1 MLSGFLRRLLRG
13 RVIMMRLNPPARR
26 FYLVPALGLVLVTAM
41 AACSSGSSSSSSVAA
56 TTPTSVPASVSA
68 TATAS
73 ATPAASGSGSS
84 SAVAE
89 ITTNW
94 NAFFNPSTPNSKRV
108 QLLQNGSQFT
118 AAISAFASSPLAAA
132 VTSKVDSVT
141 LSSATSANV
150 KYDLSAMGATVATGA
165 SGTSVLQDG
174 TWKVGDEVFC
184 GLLTEAK
191 SAGITVPVPSAC
203 SSAS

>member
-1 MLSGFLRRLLRG
+1 
-13 RVIMMRLNPPARR
+13 MMRFNPPARR

-41 AACSSGSSSSSSVAA
+41 AACSSGSSSSSSSAAASTPASTSASA
-56 TTPTSVPASVSA
+56 TT
-68 TATAS
+68 S
-73 ATPAASGSGSS
+73 ATPAASGGSS

-94 NAFFNPSTPNSKRV
+94 NAFFDPSTPNSKRV

-141 LSSATSANV
+141 LSSATAAKV